1 MNAEPIKV
9 LVVEDD
15 PFLMKV
21 AGLTLEDKGYHVER
35 AVTGKEAIVAIKKN
49 GYKLVLLDLIM
60 PEMDGFEVL
69 HELKKQKNKV
79 PIVVFSNLSQEED
92 KKEALSLGA
101 KDYFVKSDIT
111 LDELADIVQKYTKN
125 N

>member
-1 MNAEPIKV
+1 
-9 LVVEDD
+9 
-15 PFLMKV
+15 
-21 AGLTLEDKGYHVER
+21 
-35 AVTGKEAIVAIKKN
+35 
-49 GYKLVLLDLIM
+49 M

-69 HELKKQKNKV
+69 NELKKQKNKV

-111 LDELADIVQKYTKN
+111 LDELADIVHKYTKK
-125 N
+125 

>member
-35 AVTGKEAIVAIKKN
+35 AVTGKEAIVAIKK
-49 GYKLVLLDLIM
+49 KWI
-60 PEMDGFEVL
+60 
-69 HELKKQKNKV
+69 
-79 PIVVFSNLSQEED
+79 
-92 KKEALSLGA
+92 
-101 KDYFVKSDIT
+101 
-111 LDELADIVQKYTKN
+111 
-125 N
+125 

>member
-69 HELKKQKNKV
+69 NELKKQKNKV

-111 LDELADIVQKYTKN
+111 LDELADIVHKYTKK
-125 N
+125 